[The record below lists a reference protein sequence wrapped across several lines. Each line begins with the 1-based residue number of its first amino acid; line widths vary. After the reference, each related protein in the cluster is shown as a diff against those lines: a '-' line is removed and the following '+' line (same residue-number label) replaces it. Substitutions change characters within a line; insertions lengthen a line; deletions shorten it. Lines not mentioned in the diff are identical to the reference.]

1 MTIYWGTKT
10 CPYIGKWFGKSKH
23 VNVINCALDIKTQ
36 YFVTYNIFRT
46 FEQKVYQI
54 KSCTYS
60 HSGLNVWFQCCNI
73 WSPPKKRIFF
83 SLFTVLDLAHLLL
96 YIKDEIKI
104 KGLFSRASKVINFMK
119 RKLYLLNAIFQFKV
133 LKMS

>member
-73 WSPPKKRIFF
+73 TWVSDPHPKKGSFF
-83 SLFTVLDLAHLLL
+83 LFSQYLIWLT
-96 YIKDEIKI
+96 KDEIKI
-104 KGLFSRASKVINFMK
+104 KGHFSRASKVINFMK